1 MSKKLRGN
9 LMLLATAVIW
19 GIAFVAQSD
28 GLNYVGPFTY
38 NACRTL
44 LGGVVLIPVIAL
56 LRVINPGTRTG
67 EDKPSL
73 KNTVIGGIC
82 CGALLF
88 VASSLQQI
96 GIGMTTVGKAG
107 FITAL
112 YIVIVPIIAVILYRR
127 TTLKVWICA
136 AVAIA
141 GFYLLCINEGFSVST
156 GDLLVLLCAVFFAI
170 HITVIDRFNAKKTDG
185 TLMSCI
191 QFFTAGTI
199 MLICMFIFEKPDI
212 GAIMSAW
219 LPILYGGVMSCGV
232 AYTLQILGQRYTDPA
247 VATLLMSLES
257 VFAALSGWLLLHE
270 TLSLKELTGCVL
282 VFIAVIAAQ
291 LDIKRMFRKK
301 EENNEKKFQ

>member
-1 MSKKLRGN
+1 MSRKLRGN
-9 LMLLATAVIW
+9 LMLLATAMIW

-44 LGGVVLIPVIAL
+44 LGGIVLIPVIAL
-56 LRVINPGTRTG
+56 LRTVNPEKRRET
-67 EDKPSL
+67 DKPSL
-73 KNTVIGGIC
+73 KNTVKGGIC
-82 CGALLF
+82 CGVLLF
-88 VASSLQQI
+88 IASSLQQV

-127 TTLKVWICA
+127 TTLKVWLCA
-136 AVAIA
+136 AAAVA
-141 GFYLLCINEGFSVST
+141 GFYLLCIKEGFSVSA
-156 GDLLVLLCAVFFAI
+156 GDLLVLLCAVFFAV
-170 HITVIDRFNAKKTDG
+170 HITVIDRFNAKNTDG
-185 TLMSCI
+185 TIMSCI

-212 GAIMSAW
+212 GAILSAW

-257 VFAALSGWLLLHE
+257 VFAALSGWLLLGE
-270 TLSLKELTGCVL
+270 TMSLKELAGCAL
-282 VFIAVIAAQ
+282 VFAAVIAAQ
-291 LDIKRMFRKK
+291 LDIKGMFRKK
-301 EENNEKKFQ
+301 EKTDEKTTQ